1 MKKQDLEIIT
11 VSVKNL
17 NFELLR
23 RDNPELKRKNQS
35 WDIDYTIIIP
45 S

>member
-23 RDNPELKRKNQS
+23 RDNLDMKRKNQL
-35 WDIDYTIIIP
+35 WDIDYTIITP